1 MKKINLIILVFS
13 LLVFLSSCSLLKP
26 DKIDYNIESFDRL
39 FDDTIQ
45 KSLTVKIT
53 EAEWDNLD
61 IVMLDYFA
69 QYGNF
74 RTDFYAKA
82 DFVYQDPT
90 GTFTVE
96 NIGFRTRGNM
106 SRVRIQEDDGTLN
119 LSNFKI
125 SFHHDFDLEE
135 NAELKNRT
143 VFNLEELDMK
153 ANRNYEGTYITEK
166 FSLDL
171 FNAFDVFA
179 AKTTLANLYIEI
191 GGISN
196 YYGVYTLFEPID
208 EQFLKRRLEKD
219 ENDGNLYKSLWQNF
233 GPAALRTITDNN
245 AIGIKDESVNYRPAY
260 DLKTN
265 KKVPDH
271 TELKDFINNINSL
284 NGDAF
289 EAYIED
295 NFEVD
300 MMLRLLAIGV
310 LLGNPDDYRAM
321 GNNYYFYQNSLSGK
335 WMMIP
340 YDYDHGLGQGWDGA
354 PVFTNWTVGYDI
366 YEWGNLNE
374 AFTGQIGFS
383 HPLSDKLLNI
393 ESYQLLY
400 ESYLDE
406 LIDPAS
412 DLFDYDV
419 FYQKYLEQKNLYDSV
434 LVNAM
439 MHLPFD
445 LRNTEAYFTDK
456 ISDIQAQLLHYQTYP
471 GLRGF

>member
-1 MKKINLIILVFS
+1 MKKVNLIILIFS
-13 LLVFLSSCSLLKP
+13 LLFFLASCTLFEGQSKET
-26 DKIDYNIESFDRL
+26 NIESFDRL
-39 FDDTIQ
+39 FDDTIE

-53 EAEWDNLD
+53 QEEWNHLD
-61 IVMLDYFA
+61 DVMLDYFA
-69 QYGNF
+69 RYGNF

-82 DFVYQDPT
+82 DLIYSDSS
-90 GTFTVE
+90 GEFTVE
-96 NIGFRTRGNM
+96 NIGFRTRGNV

-125 SFHHDFDLEE
+125 SFHHDF
-135 NAELKNRT
+135 ELKEYDELNDRT

-171 FNAFDVFA
+171 FNAFNVYA
-179 AKTTLANLYIEI
+179 ARTTLANLYVEI
-191 GGISN
+191 GELSH

-208 EQFLKRRLEKD
+208 KQFLSRRLDKD

-233 GPAALRTITDNN
+233 GPAALQSSYDNR
-245 AIGIKDESVNYRPAY
+245 AMGIKDESVNYRPAY

-271 TELKDFINNINSL
+271 SELKDFIYNINTL
-284 NGDAF
+284 NGDDF
-289 EAYIED
+289 IEYIEA

-300 MMLRLLAIGV
+300 MMIRLLAIGV

-321 GNNYYFYQNSLSGK
+321 GNNYYFYQNSASRK
-335 WMMIP
+335 WTMIP

-354 PVFTNWTVGYDI
+354 PVFYNWTVGFDI

-374 AFTGQIGFS
+374 SFTGQPGYA

-393 ESYQLLY
+393 EAYQLLY

-406 LIDPAS
+406 LIDPQS
-412 DLFDYDV
+412 DLFDYDI
-419 FYQKYLEQKNLYDSV
+419 FYQKYLEQKNLYDHV
-434 LVNAM
+434 LINAM

-445 LRNTEAYFTDK
+445 LRNVESYFTDK
-456 ISDIQAQLLHYQTYP
+456 INDIETQLLYYQLNP
-471 GLRGF
+471 DLRGF

>member
-1 MKKINLIILVFS
+1 MKKIELFILILS
-13 LLVFLSSCSLLKP
+13 LFFFLNSCKL
-26 DKIDYNIESFDRL
+26 DVIDLSELNVESFERL
-39 FDDTIQ
+39 FDDTVQ
-45 KSLTVKIT
+45 KSITIKISQG
-53 EAEWDNLD
+53 EWNYLDSVMIDYYNL
-61 IVMLDYFA
+61 F
-69 QYGNF
+69 GNY
-74 RTDFYAKA
+74 RTDYYAKA
-82 DFVYQDPT
+82 DLVYEDPS
-90 GTFTVE
+90 GLINVK
-96 NIGFRTRGNM
+96 NIGFRTRGNL

-125 SFHHDFDLEE
+125 SFHQDFDLKEF
-135 NAELKNRT
+135 ASLKDRT
-143 VFNLEELDMK
+143 VFGLEELDMK
-153 ANRNYEGTYITEK
+153 VNRNNDGTYLSEK

-171 FNAFDVFA
+171 FSAFNVYA

-191 GGISN
+191 GGTSH

-208 EQFLKRRLEKD
+208 EQFLKRRLD
-219 ENDGNLYKSLWQNF
+219 DGMTDGNLYKSLWQSY
-233 GPAALRTITDNN
+233 GPAALQTGYDNL
-245 AIGIKDESVNYRPAY
+245 AMGIKDESMNYRPAY

-271 TELKDFINNINSL
+271 TELIDFIFNINNL
-284 NGDAF
+284 NGEDF
-289 EAYIED
+289 QEYIEA

-335 WMMIP
+335 WVMIP

-374 AFTGQIGFS
+374 VFTGQIGFS
-383 HPLSDKLLNI
+383 HPLSDKLLSI
-393 ESYQLLY
+393 ESYQILY

-406 LIDPAS
+406 LIDPES
-412 DLFDYDV
+412 DLFDYEV
-419 FYQKYLEQKNLYDSV
+419 FYQKYLEQRNLYDEV

-445 LRNTEAYFTDK
+445 LRNSEAYFTDK
-456 ISDIQAQLLHYQTYP
+456 ITDIQAQLLYYQTFP
-471 GLRGF
+471 NLRGF

>member
-1 MKKINLIILVFS
+1 MKRISIIVLVVLF
-13 LLVFLSSCSLLKP
+13 LLFVASCKP
-26 DKIDYNIESFDRL
+26 VDEENSGENIESFNRL

-53 EAEWDNLD
+53 QEEWDNLD
-61 IVMLDYFA
+61 TVMLDYFA
-69 QYGNF
+69 KYGNF

-82 DFVYQDPT
+82 DFMYEDPA
-90 GTFTVE
+90 GSFTVE
-96 NIGFRTRGNM
+96 NIGFRTRGNL
-106 SRVRIQEDDGTLN
+106 SRVRIQEDDGSLN

-125 SFHHDFDLEE
+125 SFHHDFNQDAFA
-135 NAELKNRT
+135 NLKKRT
-143 VFNLEELDMK
+143 VFHLEELDMK

-171 FNAFDVFA
+171 FNAFDVYA

-191 GGISN
+191 GGLSH

-208 EQFLKRRLEKD
+208 EQFLKRRLEKN

-233 GPAALRTITDNN
+233 GPAALRTGYDSR
-245 AIGIKDESVNYRPAY
+245 AIGIKDESVNYRPSY

-271 TELKDFINNINSL
+271 TELRDFISNINNLS
-284 NGDAF
+284 GDAF
-289 EAYIED
+289 KTYIEAH
-295 NFEVD
+295 FEVD

-321 GNNYYFYQNSLSGK
+321 GNNYYFYQNSESGK

-354 PVFTNWTVGYDI
+354 PVFNNWTIGSDI
-366 YEWGNLNE
+366 YRWGNLNE
-374 AFTGQIGFS
+374 SITGQQGYP
-383 HPLSDKLLNI
+383 HPLSDKLLSI
-393 ESYQLLY
+393 EAYQLLY
-400 ESYLDE
+400 ESYLSE
-406 LIDPAS
+406 LIDPTS

-419 FYQKYLEQKNLYDSV
+419 FYQKYLEQKNLYDTM
-434 LVNAM
+434 LVSAM
-439 MHLPFD
+439 MHLPFG
-445 LRNTEAYFTDK
+445 LRNVEAYFEGK
-456 ISDIQAQLLHYQTYP
+456 ILDIETQLLYYQTHP
-471 GLRGF
+471 ELRGF